1 MNSRLLH
8 SLKWSTF
15 GELVSKVAPPLFYIV
30 TARLLTPEDFG
41 IVATSA
47 MVVAFASI
55 FWEAGLSKAL
65 IQNQEYDIQKMSN
78 IVFYTNLILSLIA
91 YFILFLLSDSIANFF
106 HDGKVA
112 DVLKVSGLSLII
124 GALMSVQTA
133 LLQKEFEFKKLF
145 YSRLIGTI
153 VPGVTAM
160 VMAFMGYGYWS
171 LVWGAIASLILQGFI
186 LWYLS
191 LWRPTIEYDFDI
203 AIKIF
208 HFSKWVLLSAL
219 LSWFFIWG
227 DIFVL
232 GFFFT
237 SHELGLY
244 RTGNYFVGAVLGLV
258 TAPVVPVMYSYF
270 SKIQND
276 KESVKDVLLFSSKVV
291 SFFVLPMGVGIYIVQ
306 NPLSYLIFGEKWIG
320 IASVI
325 GYLALTH
332 SLAWIVGL
340 NTEVYKAI
348 GKPKIEFIMQS
359 ITVPFYLAAFLIAS
373 QISFIFFLQTRL
385 LLVFFGIGMQ
395 CYFLSKELNISFIN
409 FIKNISN
416 LFLFIFISYMLS
428 ILFSHAFDL
437 TNSIIDLIIFSC
449 SFIIFVYSFDK
460 CFVDKITKQFSNS
473 NKFN

>member
-1 MNSRLLH
+1 MSSKLLH
-8 SLKWSTF
+8 SLKWSTL
-15 GELVSKVAPPLFYIV
+15 GELVSKVVPPLFFIV
-30 TARLLTPEDFG
+30 TARLLTPQDFG

-65 IQNQEYDIQKMSN
+65 IQNQEYDIQKLSN

-106 HDGKVA
+106 HDERVA

-145 YSRLIGTI
+145 YSRFVGTI
-153 VPGVTAM
+153 VPGIIAM

-171 LVWGAIASLILQGFI
+171 LVWGTIASLALQVFI
-186 LWYLS
+186 LWNLS
-191 LWRPTIEYDFDI
+191 SWRPTIEYDFDI

-208 HFSKWVLLSAL
+208 HFSKWILLSAL

-232 GFFFT
+232 GLFFT

-244 RTGNYFVGAVLGLV
+244 RTGNYFVGAVIGLV

-276 KESVKDVLLFSSKVV
+276 KESVKEVLLFSSKVV
-291 SFFVLPMGVGIYIVQ
+291 SFFVLPMGVAIYIAQ
-306 NPLSYLIFGEKWIG
+306 NPLSDLIFGEKWIG

-348 GKPKIEFIMQS
+348 GKPKIEFTMQL
-359 ITVPFYLAAFLIAS
+359 ITVPFYLIAFFIAS

-385 LLVFFGIGMQ
+385 SLVFFGIGMQ
-395 CYFLSKELNISFIN
+395 CYFLHKELNISFLN
-409 FIKNISN
+409 FIKNLSG
-416 LFLFIFISYMLS
+416 LFLFIFISYA
-428 ILFSHAFDL
+428 FSLLVNYVF
-437 TNSIIDLIIFSC
+437 NIENVIFSLITFTC
-449 SFIIFVYSFDK
+449 LLIFLIYFFDNL
-460 CFVDKITKQFSNS
+460 FVRKITKQLSKSNGY
-473 NKFN
+473 N